1 VFTHTSIRVSNMEES
16 IDFYSRFLGLTVI
29 SRREIK
35 RTNAEIVFLGDPA
48 GKGCRLELTFYRNQK
63 KFLQAEYEE
72 RVFDHLGFDV
82 TDMNTTLNA
91 MKKDNVTVTDEPFQ
105 LDSGI
110 TIAFVEDPNGTLI
123 ELVERK

>member
-1 VFTHTSIRVSNMEES
+1 MFTHTSIRVINMEES
-16 IDFYSRFLGLTVI
+16 IDFYRKFLGLTVI

-63 KFLQAEYEE
+63 KFIQPEYEE

-82 TDMNTTLNA
+82 PNINA
-91 MKKDNVTVTDEPFQ
+91 TIAEMKKENVTVTDEPFQ
-105 LDSGI
+105 LDSAT
-110 TIAFVEDPNGTLI
+110 TIAFVEDPNGTLV